1 MIKILAFIG
10 IIVIPAALIGFGV
23 LIGTAFNLRKKLRE
37 MGFTGASPGIY
48 RDAMAL
54 LARLARPTSLDDLDI
69 LTEKTSK
76 ELNDLLDRYRRET
89 EDN

>member
-10 IIVIPAALIGFGV
+10 IIVIPVAIGGFGV
-23 LIGTAFNLRKKLRE
+23 LVGLRINTRNTLRE
-37 MGFTGASPGIY
+37 MGFTGHSCAIY
-48 RDAMAL
+48 RDAMQL

-69 LTEKTSK
+69 LTQKTSK
-76 ELNDLLDRYRRET
+76 EINDLLDRYQKET